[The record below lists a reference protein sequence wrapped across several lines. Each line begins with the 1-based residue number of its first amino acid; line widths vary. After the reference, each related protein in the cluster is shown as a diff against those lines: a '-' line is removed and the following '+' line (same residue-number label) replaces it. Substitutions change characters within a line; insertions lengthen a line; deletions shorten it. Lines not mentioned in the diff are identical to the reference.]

1 MLVFKD
7 ALLFLSLSFSNFT
20 TKLCF
25 TFAEKKLGRLNATK
39 TYNLLIHFSGIDVA
53 SACATR
59 KVLLEQLGRVLPS
72 DVDTL
77 PDKVFLVNKNYFQTI
92 KVPNVCVLLFAKTS
106 LSTNVFGCQV

>member
-20 TKLCF
+20 TKLCL
-25 TFAEKKLGRLNATK
+25 TFAEKKLDRLNGTK
-39 TYNLLIHFSGIDVA
+39 TYNLSIHFSGIDVA